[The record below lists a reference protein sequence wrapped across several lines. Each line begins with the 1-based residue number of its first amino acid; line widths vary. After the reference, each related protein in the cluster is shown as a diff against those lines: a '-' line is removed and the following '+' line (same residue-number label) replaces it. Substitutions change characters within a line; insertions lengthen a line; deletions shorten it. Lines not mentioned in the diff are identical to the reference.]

1 MVIDCRL
8 VVCNTVLTCATIVC
22 VVSCAMQYKIS
33 SLLAEDY
40 PQLAFEVFSAAWHR
54 ITTTGIHGHAHMLF
68 YLPPWLEAIDF
79 SVLPSDATVS
89 LLEVR
94 HPITL
99 AHNAHM
105 PHIPHLLTPWNAVH
119 SLAFQNLCTLTFK
132 YGSFQPF
139 LLERLWAQL
148 VARYRANIASILQFI
163 VQTILQ
169 TVLAPPPP
177 QLFPIKALLTACRAA
192 CAVCVVLFVV

>member
-1 MVIDCRL
+1 
-8 VVCNTVLTCATIVC
+8 
-22 VVSCAMQYKIS
+22 MQYKIS

-79 SVLPSDATVS
+79 AVLPSDATVS

-99 AHNAHM
+99 AHNTHM
-105 PHIPHLLTPWNAVH
+105 PHIPQMLIPWNVEYVV
-119 SLAFQNLCTLTFK
+119 AFQNLCTLTFK

-169 TVLAPPPP
+169 TVHAPPSSSFPP
-177 QLFPIKALLTACRAA
+177 HQSVLLTVCGRARGVCR
-192 CAVCVVLFVV
+192 VVSCRVRYRFVV